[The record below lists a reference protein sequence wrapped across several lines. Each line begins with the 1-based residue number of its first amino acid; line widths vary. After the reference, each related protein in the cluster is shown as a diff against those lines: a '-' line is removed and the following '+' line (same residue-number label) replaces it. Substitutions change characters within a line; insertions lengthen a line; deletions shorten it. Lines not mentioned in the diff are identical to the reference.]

1 MSSAIASTLDSSS
14 GVMTSPTASSL
25 SGTPKHSLRGTN
37 GGGFLKLRSYSVG
50 RICRAIS
57 SMSEK
62 PAVVTN
68 AARAVEPSMM
78 AFVATVVAW
87 TTCSIS
93 PGSMPLPAISC
104 WRASMKPNDG
114 SPGVESTLEFVT
126 SPDDVSMSTPSV
138 KVPPMSTP
146 NLNRVL
152 FKLPGSCPPFF
163 DVMRRFHHLNGREIA
178 L

>member
-1 MSSAIASTLDSSS
+1 M
-14 GVMTSPTASSL
+14 
-25 SGTPKHSLRGTN
+25 
-37 GGGFLKLRSYSVG
+37 G

-62 PAVVTN
+62 PFVVTN

-93 PGSMPLPAISC
+93 PGLMPLPAISC
-104 WRASMKPNDG
+104 WRASMKPSDG

-146 NLNRVL
+146 SLNRGAIQVAGL
-152 FKLPGSCPPFF
+152 VPSVF
-163 DVMRRFHHLNGREIA
+163 
-178 L
+178 